1 MSKNII
7 AASILSADF
16 SRLGEEIQNVLDA
29 GANWIHFDVMDNHF
43 VPNLSIGPGVLK
55 SLRQAGFDCFIDAHL
70 MIAPTDGLI
79 PMMAKADCNLIS
91 IHPEAT
97 KNLAASLQLIRES
110 GCQVGLAINPE
121 TPLTYVEKHLADL
134 DLVLIMAI
142 NPGFAGQAFMPN
154 ILDKIKQTREL
165 IGPDKR
171 LQVDGG
177 VKVNNIAAIKQA
189 GADTFVAGSAI
200 FGSQDYQNTI
210 QKMRAAIQ

>member
-1 MSKNII
+1 MLKDII

-55 SLRQAGFDCFIDAHL
+55 SLRQAGLDCYIDAHL

-79 PMMAKADCNLIS
+79 PIMAKAGCNLIS

-97 KNLAASLQLIRES
+97 KNLAASLQLIRAS

-121 TPLTYVEKHLADL
+121 TPLTYVEKYLADL

-154 ILDKIKQTREL
+154 ILYKIRQTRAL
-165 IGPDKR
+165 IGPNKR

-177 VKVNNIAAIKQA
+177 VKINNIAAIKQA

-200 FGSQDYQNTI
+200 FESTDYQVTI
-210 QKMRAAIQ
+210 KKMHAAIQ